1 MTALSVLVIFCGIL
15 LVGMYDVSAFVGGV
29 IGLALVLAIEFARR
43 RGPKMRFLR
52 RSLYDSFYMKHRDQE
67 PVVRPWRSV
76 FCRHRIVHEF
86 CRTDS
91 REGSGWMSDSYE
103 GSVCAACGRITT
115 ERKVY

>member
-1 MTALSVLVIFCGIL
+1 MNAPIVIALLCGIL
-15 LVGMYDVSAFVGGV
+15 LVGLHDVSMLIGGV
-29 IGLALVLAIEFARR
+29 LGLVLVLIIDFARHR
-43 RGPKMRFLR
+43 APKMLFLR

-67 PVVRPWRSV
+67 PVVRRWRSI
-76 FCRHRIVHEF
+76 FCRHRVVHEF